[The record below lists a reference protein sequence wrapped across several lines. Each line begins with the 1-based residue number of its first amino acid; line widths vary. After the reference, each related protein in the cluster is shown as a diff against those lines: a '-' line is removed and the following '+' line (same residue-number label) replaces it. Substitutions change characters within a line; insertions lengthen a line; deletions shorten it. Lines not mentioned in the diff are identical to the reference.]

1 MKKGWPYQLR
11 LTFFGLTQEYKLQ
24 LYEQIFEMCY
34 YSEGAFRFM
43 DVYQLPIYLR
53 NFYFKKL
60 LSVKQKENDKIKDGK
75 SKSSGPPKIAKPF

>member
-1 MKKGWPYQLR
+1 
-11 LTFFGLTQEYKLQ
+11 
-24 LYEQIFEMCY
+24 MCY
-34 YSEGAFRFM
+34 YSEGAFQFT

-60 LSVKQKENDKIKDGK
+60 LSVKQKENEKIKDSK

>member
-1 MKKGWPYQLR
+1 
-11 LTFFGLTQEYKLQ
+11 
-24 LYEQIFEMCY
+24 
-34 YSEGAFRFM
+34 M